1 MKPLSAKGAT
11 RCLPPAGGGNSVG
24 KLGKLLVLTISSL
37 GLWDLGLTRL
47 GLLGT
52 WWWNGA
58 SFSSVSSIKL
68 KGSAVE
74 VGRVWRV
81 VGLKAGLGLEGRLKL
96 GGLGRLAGILA

>member
-1 MKPLSAKGAT
+1 MLGVKAVVATGSSGETGSGLSLGGKRVNPLSWKGDT
-11 RCLPPAGGGNSVG
+11 LFLPSLGKAVG

-37 GLWDLGLTRL
+37 GLSDLGLTRL

-58 SFSSVSSIKL
+58 SFSSASSIKL

-74 VGRVWRV
+74 VGRV
-81 VGLKAGLGLEGRLKL
+81 
-96 GGLGRLAGILA
+96 